1 MVSGMHW
8 VQMRTGLEVLPVGL
22 PVWQG
27 AKRLSFFGVFWVE
40 KNHQVSHDFKDLH
53 NLLLG
58 HLGGLA
64 PDRLFGEK
72 IQPGG
77 SSTFQ
82 FWPWIMKVFGMAI

>member
-22 PVWQG
+22 PVSQD
-27 AKRLSFFGVFWVE
+27 AKCLSFFEFFGL

-82 FWPWIMKVFGMAI
+82 F